1 MPEGLTKLIIVGA
14 VGFFVCSALLG
25 WAYGG

>member
-14 VGFFVCSALLG
+14 IGFFLCSALLG
-25 WAYGG
+25 WVYG